1 MTNKLHRLLSLVLS
15 LVMVLSVVSVN
26 ASAETYNLNS
36 TYRSNDPNKELPTL
50 ELGLVWSAPVE
61 SQELTCGL
69 TEHTHGAKC
78 KTTATTTNPG
88 TGNYSKTE
96 TKYYTWSVWHWIEVG
111 EEAYNLVAFFDPAG
125 AFYGLTYYKK
135 TTYYKYD
142 CTAHTHSASCYT
154 TWYTWT
160 VVEAAKYTVSYAW
173 AENSEVPADATLPTG
188 GSYYAGETVEIAANP
203 TSTSKVNGE
212 LQGEWTFSG
221 WTASTALGENNTMPE
236 ANVTFVG
243 GWTFTEDDKYTV
255 TYEWADA
262 TNVPEDVELPT
273 DNNSYYAGAT
283 VEIAAD
289 PTTEST
295 KKGELQGKWE
305 FSGWTASPALGE
317 NNAMP
322 ESSVTVTGGWTF
334 TEDAKYT
341 VTYSFVS
348 GTDGKTLPA
357 EVTAKLPEKTS
368 VYEGTTVIPAS
379 DLGDVIVNEN
389 GVTVGTWSFNGWNPT
404 SATVTADTE
413 FVGTW
418 VYTEA
423 EKYIVTYQ
431 WADAENVPDDAK
443 LPTDE
448 NSYYA
453 GQTVKIAENL
463 TSTSTKKG
471 ELQGEWKFTGWTVNP
486 ELTDGK
492 MPASNI
498 TVTGGWEFTEDPKGK
513 LVYAWKEGTDVPADA
528 VLPEDN
534 TYYYVG
540 STVTVAEDPTSTSTV
555 NGEMQ
560 GTWEFLG
567 WDTSA
572 LLNGTMPEGSEKVII
587 EGEWK
592 FTEANKYSYT
602 LTYNGN
608 GGVSGTETS
617 LKDSENVENVYDTSF
632 KMTADDCA
640 FTLED
645 YEFQGW
651 AESLED
657 AAAGIVTVEAGATVE
672 FSSEVTSKTLY
683 AVWKKVIFSLTV
695 SKTSTGYEFKDGDNI
710 SFSVAIN
717 GDTLNGTKSISYSAE
732 TGWSSFVVE
741 NLREGDEVTVT
752 ELSPHK
758 NNYVLSVSDAN
769 GNHVAAKK
777 GDYAQ
782 TVTITGDTAI
792 AFANAYTA
800 YAEKYTPAPVV
811 PVNPTIPTTGDST
824 ALTLAVAMI
833 LMSAMVA
840 YVAMRKREN

>member
-1 MTNKLHRLLSLVLS
+1 MTNRVHRILCLVLS

-26 ASAETYNLNS
+26 ASADTYTKGS
-36 TYRSNDPNKELPTL
+36 IYRSNDPNKELPTL

-61 SQELTCGL
+61 SQELTCSL
-69 TEHTHGAKC
+69 TEHTHGANC

-88 TGNYSKTE
+88 TGNYSSTE
-96 TKYYTWSVWHWIEVG
+96 TKYYIWSVWHWIEVG
-111 EEAYNLVAFFDPAG
+111 ESAYNLVAWPDFTGVFEG
-125 AFYGLTYYKK
+125 VTYYKR

-212 LQGEWTFSG
+212 LQGTWKFSG
-221 WTASTALGENNTMPE
+221 WTASTELGENNTMPE
-236 ANVTFVG
+236 ENVTFV
-243 GWTFTEDDKYTV
+243 
-255 TYEWADA
+255 
-262 TNVPEDVELPT
+262 
-273 DNNSYYAGAT
+273 
-283 VEIAAD
+283 
-289 PTTEST
+289 
-295 KKGELQGKWE
+295 
-305 FSGWTASPALGE
+305 
-317 NNAMP
+317 
-322 ESSVTVTGGWTF
+322 GGWTF

-357 EVTAKLPEKTS
+357 EVTAKLPEKAS
-368 VYEGTTVIPAS
+368 VYEGTTVTPAS
-379 DLGDVIVNEN
+379 DLGNVIVNEN

-404 SATVTADTE
+404 SATVNADTE

-423 EKYIVTYQ
+423 EKYNVTYQ
-431 WADAENVPDDAK
+431 WADAENVPSDAE
-443 LPTDE
+443 LPTDT

-453 GQTVKIAENL
+453 GQTVKIADNL

-471 ELQGEWKFTGWTVNP
+471 ELQGEWTFSGWTASP

-492 MPASNI
+492 MPASSV
-498 TVTGGWEFTEDPKGK
+498 TVTGGWTFTEDPKGK

-534 TYYYVG
+534 AYYYVG

-567 WDTSA
+567 WDTSV
-572 LLNGTMPEGSEKVII
+572 LPNGKMPEGSEKVVI

-602 LTYNGN
+602 LIYNGN

-617 LKDSENVENVYDTSF
+617 LKDSENVENVYDASF
-632 KMTADDCA
+632 KMTVDDCA

-657 AAAGIVTVEAGATVE
+657 AAAGIVTVEAGASVE

-782 TVTITGDTAI
+782 TVTITGDAAI

-800 YAEKYTPAPVV
+800 YAEEYTPTPVV
-811 PVNPTIPTTGDST
+811 PTTPDIPATGDSAGT
-824 ALTLAVAMI
+824 ITVAVAMI

-840 YVAMRKREN
+840 FVAMRKREN